1 MSKLGLLESYHDS
14 TSWILLMSKP
24 GDVRST
30 ICQNRNLNTTFLPA
44 KLSRSKVRGLQC
56 TMPNPRAS
64 KSPDPKPKS
73 QTKKVPTPN
82 PTKQKYQKPSPKSQS
97 QWWHARPVVR
107 VRVLILRASGGVVLS
122 LPREEDFVNR
132 IISKELIGVDKEI

>member
-14 TSWILLMSKP
+14 TSWLLLMSMS

-44 KLSRSKVRGLQC
+44 KLSRSKVRGFQC

-73 QTKKVPTPN
+73 QTKKAPTPIFT
-82 PTKQKYQKPSPKSQS
+82 PRITKTKSQIPIPMV
-97 QWWHARPVVR
+97 ARQARRKGQSPDF
-107 VRVLILRASGGVVLS
+107 LCGGMVLS
-122 LPREEDFVNR
+122 LP
-132 IISKELIGVDKEI
+132 